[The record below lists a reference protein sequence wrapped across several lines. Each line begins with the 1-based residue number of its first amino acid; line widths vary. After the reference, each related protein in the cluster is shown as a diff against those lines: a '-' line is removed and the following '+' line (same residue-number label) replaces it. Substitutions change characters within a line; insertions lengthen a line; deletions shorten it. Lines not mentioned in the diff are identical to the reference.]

1 MRRARPAYTRIS
13 SCRNAAPKTIRT
25 SQPDARVS
33 RDESFTLCCSTFG
46 SGRNSETVPVDNA
59 WPNIFPVKNVLESDF
74 YRGSF
79 SPGRAGHSNDGVV
92 FRHVS
97 VRSGSGVRL
106 RQPAGDTVHYTRT
119 KPLEKQN
126 ISYCVISNI
135 LSYQTYGTPD
145 GRNPRCILRS
155 DNSKYSNRLP
165 GT

>member
-1 MRRARPAYTRIS
+1 MIGFRAEMTEMLPCCLGTGDFIFHLVAVE
-13 SCRNAAPKTIRT
+13 AVKTV
-25 SQPDARVS
+25 PLDDAR
-33 RDESFTLCCSTFG
+33 
-46 SGRNSETVPVDNA
+46 
-59 WPNIFPVKNVLESDF
+59 PNIFPVKNVLESDS
-74 YRGSF
+74 YRGSS

-92 FRHVS
+92 FGHVS
-97 VRSGSGVRL
+97 MRSGSGVRL
-106 RQPAGDTVHYTRT
+106 RQPAGGTVHYTRT

-135 LSYQTYGTPD
+135 LSYQTYGALD